1 MRISESD
8 GLFIRDYVKTLKSEK
23 LEKIVKIQDEM
34 LALIREFLRKKGF
47 VELLPVIIS
56 PLTDPLN
63 HDVYSATF
71 EAYGTR
77 YSLTQSMIF
86 HKQLALFN
94 QEKIFIVSP
103 NVRLEPEE
111 RAPLRRYLIE
121 FVQVDLE
128 MRDATREDVMEL
140 IEELL
145 VYVISNLKEKF
156 KDILSEMNPSLK
168 VPERPFEKVKYL
180 DGLEKYG
187 KDFER
192 ILSEKAENP
201 FWLIDIPIEAREFYD
216 KLSDDGRTLLDM
228 DLIYPFG
235 FGEALSGGEREYE
248 YERILKRLEFK
259 KNDPEDFKWY
269 LEIAKE
275 FGLPRSA
282 GCGFGVE
289 RLTRYVC
296 GLEHIREA
304 RLFAKVPGEF
314 GL

>member
-1 MRISESD
+1 MRISETD
-8 GLFIRDYVKTLKSEK
+8 GLIRRYVETLKSEK
-23 LEKIVKIQDEM
+23 LRNIVRIQDEM
-34 LALIREFLRKKGF
+34 LSLIRDFLRSKGF

-56 PLTDPLN
+56 PITDPLN
-63 HDVYSATF
+63 HDVYNATF
-71 EAYGTR
+71 ESYGTK

-94 QEKIFIVSP
+94 QDKIFIVSP

-111 RAPLRRYLIE
+111 RAPLKRYLIE

-128 MRDATREDVMEL
+128 MKDATREDVMEI

-145 VYVISNLKEKF
+145 VYVISNIKIKF
-156 KDILSEMNPSLK
+156 KNILEELNPSLK
-168 VPERPFEKVKYL
+168 VPERPFEKIKYL
-180 DGLEKYG
+180 ESLEKYG

-248 YERILKRLEFK
+248 YERILKRMEFK
-259 KNDPEDFKWY
+259 GNDPEDFKWY

-275 FGLPRSA
+275 YGLPRSA

-296 GLEHIREA
+296 GLEHIRDS

>member
-1 MRISESD
+1 MRISEV
-8 GLFIRDYVKTLKSEK
+8 GGFVKEYVRTLKSEK
-23 LEKIVKIQDEM
+23 LRNIVKIQDEM
-34 LALIREFLRKKGF
+34 LTLIRDFLRQKGF
-47 VELLPVIIS
+47 VELLPVVIS

-71 EAYGTR
+71 ESYGTK

-94 QEKIFIVSP
+94 QEKIFIISP

-111 RAPLRRYLIE
+111 RASLKRYLIE

-128 MRDATREDVMEL
+128 MKDATREDIMEI

-145 VYVISNLKEKF
+145 AHVVSNLKVKF
-156 KDILSEMNPSLK
+156 KDILEKMNPSLK
-168 VPERPFEKVKYL
+168 IPKRPFEKIKYL

-187 KDFER
+187 KDFEK
-192 ILSEKAENP
+192 ILSENAENP
-201 FWLIDIPIEAREFYD
+201 FWLIDIPIDVREFYD
-216 KLSDDGRTLLDM
+216 KLSDDGKTLLDM

-235 FGEALSGGEREYE
+235 FGEALSGGEREHE
-248 YERILKRLEFK
+248 YERILKRMKYK
-259 KNDPEDFKWY
+259 KNDPEDFRWY

-296 GLEHIREA
+296 GLDHIRES